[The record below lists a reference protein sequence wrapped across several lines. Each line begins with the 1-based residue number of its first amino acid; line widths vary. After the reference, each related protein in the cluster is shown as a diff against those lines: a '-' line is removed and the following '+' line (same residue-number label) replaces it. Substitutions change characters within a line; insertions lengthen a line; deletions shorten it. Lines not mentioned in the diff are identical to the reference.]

1 MAASAPPAE
10 SSSSSSGGFCFSINN
25 CLPQHVSPPAAC
37 LPGDKT
43 ASSVSSTSSSSSS
56 SVESKNSALFQ
67 LALAYQAQGSLD
79 QAVKIYEEVIKV
91 DNDHHDAWCE

>member
-1 MAASAPPAE
+1 V
-10 SSSSSSGGFCFSINN
+10 SSS
-25 CLPQHVSPPAAC
+25 
-37 LPGDKT
+37 
-43 ASSVSSTSSSSSS
+43 SSSSSS

-91 DNDHHDAWCE
+91 DNDHHDDWCE